1 MMATVYH
8 LLFSLTLLHSF
19 ASAEEPLMLPN
30 DGRVVYG
37 KLGSKFSYRT
47 ILPGEYTRVDSGMHS
62 IIVKGEDCSTPLFT
76 CTLEKDMPY
85 RSVAVLSGVMTY
97 GLRRVTF
104 LGNHSIPIVI
114 LFYADHYW
122 PEIDD
127 HTFQWQYS
135 LPLVISA
142 KDTDTVTFSVFILHF
157 SAVSLPNFTLSYSAS
172 NDPVYKEKEYDYL
185 KDYPHILE
193 LQRNVFFMHTIIRVT
208 VEKKEEVDYY
218 CIGYNGQYHTHA
230 IVWGKHPP
238 ARKLQ
243 HLTSLTAKPDVI
255 SDILSLLPM
264 EEVIGHFFGS
274 ATQISFLGSFVLM
287 GRELLLGNCRPLHQ
301 HGVIRLNVRDL
312 DALWSYLW
320 GTHIL
325 PFKPKCKISNK
336 SISPFENLISIYT

>member
-97 GLRRVTF
+97 GLKRVTF

-114 LFYADHYW
+114 LFYTDHYW

-135 LPLVISA
+135 LPLVTSA
-142 KDTDTVTFSVFILHF
+142 KDTDIVTFSVYILHF

-193 LQRNVFFMHTIIRVT
+193 LQRNVFLMHTIIRVT

-238 ARKLQ
+238 AP
-243 HLTSLTAKPDVI
+243 KPDVI

-274 ATQISFLGSFVLM
+274 ATQSSFLGSFVLIVAVLCINM
-287 GRELLLGNCRPLHQ
+287 
-301 HGVIRLNVRDL
+301 
-312 DALWSYLW
+312 A
-320 GTHIL
+320 
-325 PFKPKCKISNK
+325 
-336 SISPFENLISIYT
+336 

>member
-37 KLGSKFSYRT
+37 KLGSKFNYRT

-97 GLRRVTF
+97 GLKRVTF

-114 LFYADHYW
+114 LFYTDHYW

-135 LPLVISA
+135 LPLVTSA
-142 KDTDTVTFSVFILHF
+142 KDTDIVTFSVFILHF
-157 SAVSLPNFTLSYSAS
+157 SPVSLPNFTLSYSAS

-208 VEKKEEVDYY
+208 VKKKEEVDYY

-230 IVWGKHPP
+230 IVW
-238 ARKLQ
+238 
-243 HLTSLTAKPDVI
+243 AKPDVI

-274 ATQISFLGSFVLM
+274 ATQSSFLGSFVL
-287 GRELLLGNCRPLHQ
+287 
-301 HGVIRLNVRDL
+301 IDL
-312 DALWSYLW
+312 DALGSYLW

-325 PFKPKCKISNK
+325 PFKPKCKNSNK
-336 SISPFENLISIYT
+336 SIAHFKNLILVYT